1 MLVSFGNGLNH
12 IAITRFAT
20 ASKLHFPVC
29 STQLNLGGNM
39 STPILPSYF
48 GSYEDLVNAL
58 LHNPS
63 LGSGRQSI
71 HRLTADDV
79 ELNPQPLPP
88 GPPDPLRNAAVRYLA
103 TLVGM
108 KQVAGTIGGEQGQQ
122 VGAAADTA
130 IQAFLDDFCGTPPR
144 RIPWPWP
151 GPPSWVLPLAS
162 ELVSAANA
170 ESGAFREGLMQ
181 VAARVA
187 EMGLQQASAGR

>member
-1 MLVSFGNGLNH
+1 
-12 IAITRFAT
+12 
-20 ASKLHFPVC
+20 
-29 STQLNLGGNM
+29 M
-39 STPILPSYF
+39 STPILPPYF

-63 LGSGRQSI
+63 LGSGRPPT
-71 HRLTADDV
+71 HRLSADEV

-88 GPPDPLRNAAVRYLA
+88 GPPDPMRNAAVRYLGS
-103 TLVGM
+103 LVSM
-108 KQVAGTIGGEQGQQ
+108 KELARNMSQEAGQSI
-122 VGAAADTA
+122 AAAAETG

-187 EMGLQQASAGR
+187 EMGVAQMGVQQASASR